1 MNPPDEKQTNAAL
14 LRNEAE
20 ADLARRPLA
29 DATARPVEDLLHEL
43 QVHQIEL
50 EMQNEALRVAQTA
63 LEESRDRYV
72 DLYEFA
78 PVGYLTLDA
87 EGLIEQLNLTAATL
101 LGMERKKLLLRGFLA
116 RVLAEDHPRWTAL
129 FMRLKAGAD
138 KNSVELSLQ
147 RGDGTVFQ
155 ALLDCER
162 RPGPGVG
169 AGETTIRIALTDISR
184 RKVAEAA
191 QRQQTEELTRLNRAM
206 VGREMAMIELKRQVN
221 ALSRELGRAE
231 PFNLDFAAA
240 PGADATMPTAARRA

>member
-1 MNPPDEKQTNAAL
+1 MNPPDENQENAAL
-14 LRNEAE
+14 LRNQAE
-20 ADLARRPLA
+20 AALARQPRAA
-29 DATARPVEDLLHEL
+29 DARPAEKLLHEL

-50 EMQNEALRVAQTA
+50 EMQNEALREAQKA

-101 LGMERKKLLLRGFLA
+101 LGMERKKLLLRDFLA
-116 RVLAEDHPRWTAL
+116 RVLAEDQPRCAAM

-138 KNSVELSLQ
+138 KGSVELALQ
-147 RGDGTVFQ
+147 RGDGSVFQ

-162 RPGPGVG
+162 RLTQGVR
-169 AGETTIRIALTDISR
+169 ADETVIRIALTDISR

-191 QRQQTEELTRLNRAM
+191 QGQQTEELTRFNRAM
-206 VGREMAMIELKRQVN
+206 VGREMAMIELKQQVN
-221 ALSRELGRAE
+221 ALSRELGRAP
-231 PFNLDFAAA
+231 PFALDFTDVPDSAVHRST
-240 PGADATMPTAARRA
+240 PS

>member
-1 MNPPDEKQTNAAL
+1 MNPPDEKQANAAL
-14 LRNEAE
+14 LRDQAE

-29 DATARPVEDLLHEL
+29 AAAARPVEELLHEL

-50 EMQNEALRVAQTA
+50 EMQNEALRVAQIA

-72 DLYEFA
+72 DLYEFT

-87 EGLIEQLNLTAATL
+87 DDLIEQLNLTAATL

-116 RVLAEDHPRWTAL
+116 RVLAEDQPRWAAL

-138 KNSVELSLQ
+138 KGSVELALQ

-162 RPGPGVG
+162 RLSPGVG
-169 AGETTIRIALTDISR
+169 AGQTTIRIALTDISR

-191 QRQQTEELTRLNRAM
+191 QVQQGDELTRFNRTM

-221 ALSRELGRAE
+221 ALSRELGQAP
-231 PFNLDFAAA
+231 PFNLDFADAPD
-240 PGADATMPTAARRA
+240 PGAPP